1 MGSSFLNTNFGFDT
15 SINLSP
21 SIADPSV
28 FNLGNNFFKPSS
40 TSSTGGMAFP
50 FLATAA
56 TLAAPLI
63 GGIFGNRQAANTR
76 EAGAETTNLAAQSAR
91 ERGLFDVAGRNFLLD
106 EEYGRQLRGALARNS
121 LLNTGDTQ
129 YFDTR
134 QQGFDLAG
142 KGYSPTQI
150 AQFTD
155 MFGGYS

>member
-1 MGSSFLNTNFGFDT
+1 MSSPFLNPSFGAGINSGLNIVDPSGFD
-15 SINLSP
+15 
-21 SIADPSV
+21 
-28 FNLGNNFFKPSS
+28 LGKNFLTPSS
-40 TSSTGGMAFP
+40 TSSAGGMAFP
-50 FLATAA
+50 FLAAA
-56 TLAAPLI
+56 TVAAPII

-106 EEYGRQLRGALARNS
+106 EELGRQKDAALFRNS
-121 LLNTGDTQ
+121 LLNAADSQ

-155 MFGGYS
+155 MFGGYA